1 MTSQRAFLA
10 ILFRDLKLSF
20 RHLGDLL
27 NPLLF
32 FLMVVTLFPLA
43 LGPERDVLQQYSPAV
58 IWVAVLLASSISLD
72 TMFRSDMEDGSLE
85 QILLSPQSDIILV
98 SAKIL
103 AHWLI
108 MGLPLTL
115 CSLLLGILLY
125 MPSVAYVPLLVTLLL
140 GTPFISLVGSVAV
153 ALTVGLRA
161 GGMLLVLI
169 ILPLY
174 MPVLI
179 IAISAVN
186 NAMKDLPVSGE
197 YYFLGAMF
205 VIALTLAPFA
215 TAAALRIRMG

>member
-1 MTSQRAFLA
+1 
-10 ILFRDLKLSF
+10 
-20 RHLGDLL
+20 
-27 NPLLF
+27 
-32 FLMVVTLFPLA
+32 
-43 LGPERDVLQQYSPAV
+43 
-58 IWVAVLLASSISLD
+58 
-72 TMFRSDMEDGSLE
+72 
-85 QILLSPQSDIILV
+85 
-98 SAKIL
+98 
-103 AHWLI
+103 
-108 MGLPLTL
+108 
-115 CSLLLGILLY
+115 

>member
-1 MTSQRAFLA
+1 VNNQQAFYAL
-10 ILFRDLKLSF
+10 LTRDIKLGT
-20 RHLGDLL
+20 RHFGELL

-32 FLMVVTLFPLA
+32 FLMIVTLFPLA
-43 LGPERDVLQQYSPAV
+43 LGPEREILQQYSPAV

-72 TMFRSDMEDGSLE
+72 RMSRSHMADGSLE
-85 QILLSPQSDIILV
+85 QILLAPRSDIVLV
-98 SAKIL
+98 LAKVV
-103 AHWLI
+103 AHWLT

-115 CSLLLGILLY
+115 FSLLLGILLY
-125 MPSVAYVPLLVTLLL
+125 LPTEAYGPLLLTLLL

-186 NAMKDLPVSGE
+186 NVMKGLPVTGE
-197 YYFLGAMF
+197 YYFLAAML
-205 VIALTLAPFA
+205 VLALTLAPFA
-215 TAAALRIRMG
+215 TSAALRIRMG

>member
-1 MTSQRAFLA
+1 MVSQNAFLA
-10 ILFRDLKLSF
+10 ILLRDLKLSF
-20 RHLGDLL
+20 RHLSDLL

-43 LGPERDVLQQYSPAV
+43 LGPEQEVLQQYSPAV
-58 IWVAVLLASSISLD
+58 IWVALLLASSISLD
-72 TMFRSDMEDGSLE
+72 SMFRSDMEDGSLE

-98 SAKIL
+98 LAKVL

-108 MGLPLTL
+108 VGLPLTL
-115 CSLLLGILLY
+115 FSLLLGILLY
-125 MPSVAYVPLLVTLLL
+125 MPSVAYGPLLATLLL
-140 GTPFISLVGSVAV
+140 GTPFISLIGSVAV

-179 IAISAVN
+179 IATSAVN
-186 NAMKDLPVSGE
+186 NAMKNLPVTGE
-197 YYFLGAMF
+197 YFFLSAML